1 MAYMLEGKLLEACS
15 CGGLCPCWVGDDP
28 DYGTCHSINAYHYDR
43 GQINEIDV
51 SGLTI
56 AFICHIPG
64 NVLKGNW
71 KVAAYVDSKATP
83 EQKEAILAAHTGKLG
98 GPLADL
104 AQLVSEMV
112 GVYDVPIE
120 FNMAEGKGT
129 IRVGDAAQAEMQP
142 YTDAQGRPT
151 KLVDT
156 VFSTIPGSPA
166 YAGKATYFRSN
177 VPQHDLSWE
186 YNGRNAILGD
196 FRLAG

>member
-1 MAYMLEGKLLEACS
+1 MAYAIEGKLLEACS

-28 DYGTCHSINAYHYDR
+28 DTGSCYSMNAYHYDR
-43 GQINEIDV
+43 GQINGVDV
-51 SGLTI
+51 SGLTL
-56 AFICHIPG
+56 AFVCIIPG

-71 KVAAYVDSKATP
+71 KVAAYLDDKATP
-83 EQKEAILAAHTGKLG
+83 AQKEAIIAAHTGQLG

-104 AQLVSEMV
+104 AQLVSEVV

-120 FNMAEGKGT
+120 FNMQEGKGT
-129 IRVGDAAQAEMQP
+129 IRVGDAAAADMQP

-166 YAGKATYFRSN
+166 YAGKASSFKVN
-177 VPQHDLSWE
+177 VPQHQMQWE

-196 FRLAG
+196 FRMEG

>member
-1 MAYMLEGKLLEACS
+1 MGYQLEGKLLEACS

-28 DYGTCHSINAYHYDR
+28 DTGSCYSMNVYHYDQ
-43 GQINEIDV
+43 GAINGVDV
-51 SGLTI
+51 SGLTL
-56 AFICHIPG
+56 AFVCIIPG

-71 KVAAYVDSKATP
+71 KVAAYVDARATP

-104 AQLVSEMV
+104 AQLVSDVV

-120 FNMAEGKGT
+120 FDMKEGKGT
-129 IRVGDAAQAEMQP
+129 IRVGDAAAAEMQP
-142 YTDAQGRPT
+142 YTDTQGRPT

-166 YAGKATYFRSN
+166 YVGKASTFKVD
-177 VPQHDLSWE
+177 VPQHQMQWE
-186 YNGRNAILGD
+186 YNGRNAVLGE

>member
-1 MAYMLEGKLLEACS
+1 MAYAIEGKLLEACS

-28 DYGTCHSINAYHYDR
+28 DEGSCNSMNAYHYDR
-43 GQINEIDV
+43 GQINGVDV
-51 SGLTI
+51 TGLTL
-56 AFICHIPG
+56 AFVCLIPG

-71 KVAAYVDSKATP
+71 KVAAYLDDRATP

-104 AQLVSEMV
+104 AQLVSEVV

-120 FNMAEGKGT
+120 FNMKEGKGT
-129 IRVGDAAQAEMQP
+129 IRVGGVATADMQP

-166 YAGKATYFRSN
+166 YAGKAASFNVN
-177 VPQHDLSWE
+177 VPQHQMQWE
-186 YNGRNAILGD
+186 YNGRNAVLGE